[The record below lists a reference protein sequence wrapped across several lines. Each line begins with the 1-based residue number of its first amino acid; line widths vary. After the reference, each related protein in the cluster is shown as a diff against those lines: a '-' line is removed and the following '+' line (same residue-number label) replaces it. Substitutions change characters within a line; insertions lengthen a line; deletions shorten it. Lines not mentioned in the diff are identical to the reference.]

1 MRTIKFE
8 KMLTDLKKTIDRK
21 EIDLLPPY
29 VFSGEV
35 KVIEEARQVGE
46 AADFLSRH
54 ACLGF
59 DTETR
64 PAFRKG
70 EIYKVSLLQLA
81 VPDQVFLFRLYKC
94 GFQPALVRLLASPRI
109 IKIGVG
115 IRDDNRNLR
124 KLTDFTP
131 ASFVDLQEYAGRF
144 GIEDK
149 SFSKLMAIIF
159 GVKISK
165 RQRTSNWE
173 APALTEAQIRYAAT
187 DAWGALK
194 MYQRLTASAEEEAL
208 GIVK

>member
-29 VFSGEV
+29 VFTGEV
-35 KVIEEARQVGE
+35 KVIEEERQVGE
-46 AADFLSRH
+46 AADFLSKH
-54 ACLGF
+54 TCLGF

-81 VPDQVFLFRLYKC
+81 VPERVFLFRLNKC

-124 KLTDFTP
+124 KLADFTP
-131 ASFVDLQEYAGRF
+131 ASFVDLQEYAGYFPLLLRIAQEMRKKRPF
-144 GIEDK
+144 LP
-149 SFSKLMAIIF
+149 FSKKSGSIRPMAYVQDTVFTIRHPGCIN
-159 GVKISK
+159 GN
-165 RQRTSNWE
+165 NW
-173 APALTEAQIRYAAT
+173 RVS
-187 DAWGALK
+187 
-194 MYQRLTASAEEEAL
+194 M
-208 GIVK
+208 

>member
-1 MRTIKFE
+1 MN
-8 KMLTDLKKTIDRK
+8 
-21 EIDLLPPY
+21 
-29 VFSGEV
+29 
-35 KVIEEARQVGE
+35 
-46 AADFLSRH
+46 
-54 ACLGF
+54 
-59 DTETR
+59 
-64 PAFRKG
+64 
-70 EIYKVSLLQLA
+70 
-81 VPDQVFLFRLYKC
+81 KC

-165 RQRTSNWE
+165 RQRTANWE

>member
-81 VPDQVFLFRLYKC
+81 VPDQVFLFRLNKC
-94 GFQPALVRLLASPRI
+94 GFGKELRDLLSDPVVV
-109 IKIGVG
+109 KIGVG
-115 IRDDNRNLR
+115 IRDDLRNLR
-124 KLTDFTP
+124 KSGEFTP
-131 ASFVDLQEYAGRF
+131 ASFVDMQEYAARF

-159 GVKISK
+159 GVRISK
-165 RQRTSNWE
+165 KQRVSNWE
-173 APALTEAQIRYAAT
+173 ALVLTEAQIRYAAT

-194 MYQRLTASAEEEAL
+194 MYERLSSEA
-208 GIVK
+208 

>member
-81 VPDQVFLFRLYKC
+81 VPDQVFLFRLNKC

-165 RQRTSNWE
+165 RQRTSNWDCLLYTS
-173 APALTEAQIRYAAT
+173 PSPR
-187 DAWGALK
+187 D
-194 MYQRLTASAEEEAL
+194 
-208 GIVK
+208 

>member
-81 VPDQVFLFRLYKC
+81 VPDQVFLFRLNKC

-131 ASFVDLQEYAGRF
+131 ASFVDLQEYAVSVLPTG
-144 GIEDK
+144 
-149 SFSKLMAIIF
+149 KL
-159 GVKISK
+159 
-165 RQRTSNWE
+165 RH
-173 APALTEAQIRYAAT
+173 
-187 DAWGALK
+187 
-194 MYQRLTASAEEEAL
+194 
-208 GIVK
+208 

>member
-29 VFSGEV
+29 VFTGEV
-35 KVIEEARQVGE
+35 KVIEEERQVGE
-46 AADFLSRH
+46 AADFLSKH
-54 ACLGF
+54 TCLGF

-70 EIYKVSLLQLA
+70 ER
-81 VPDQVFLFRLYKC
+81 VFLFRLNKC

-124 KLTDFTP
+124 KLADFTP
-131 ASFVDLQEYAGRF
+131 ASFVDLQEYAGYF